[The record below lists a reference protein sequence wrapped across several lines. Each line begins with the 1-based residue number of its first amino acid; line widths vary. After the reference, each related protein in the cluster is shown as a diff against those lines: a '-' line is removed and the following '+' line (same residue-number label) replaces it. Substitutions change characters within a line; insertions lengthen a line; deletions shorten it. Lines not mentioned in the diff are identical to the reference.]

1 MKKLCYFFLFS
12 LLIGCS
18 STRLV
23 SSWKNSDTPDFK
35 TDKIL
40 VVGMTQNLN
49 ARSLFEEK
57 LRSQLFLRDIN
68 AIKSLEVFTPE
79 FTHSRKTE
87 EDIIESVKVLKQKGF
102 DAILVTAV
110 KGAEIK
116 KVRHKEYYDF
126 NYRFNSY
133 RNYYFMHQDI
143 YYQPGYYEEY
153 KVYHVESSLYSI
165 TSDAERTLVWTGSI
179 DIINP
184 SKVHNTVIDF
194 VERIIKSLEKEQLIK
209 KL

>member
-1 MKKLCYFFLFS
+1 MKKILFFFFFILLF
-12 LLIGCS
+12 GCS

-23 SSWKNSDTPDFK
+23 NSWKNPDTPNFK

-40 VVGMTQNLN
+40 VVGIAQNIN

-68 AIKSLEVFTPE
+68 AIKSLKIFEPDFTLSQKSEKDIKEEV
-79 FTHSRKTE
+79 KMIK
-87 EDIIESVKVLKQKGF
+87 DQGF
-102 DAILVTAV
+102 DAVLVTAV
-110 KGAEIK
+110 KGVENK
-116 KVRHKEYYDF
+116 KVSDKDYRDV
-126 NYRFNSY
+126 NYRFNSFKD
-133 RNYYFMHQDI
+133 YYFMHQDV

-179 DIINP
+179 DIIDP

-194 VERIIKSLEKEQLIK
+194 VDRIIKSLEKEQLIK

>member
-18 STRLV
+18 STRLI
-23 SSWKNSDTPDFK
+23 SSWKNPDTPIFK
-35 TDKIL
+35 TNKML

-68 AIKSLEVFTPE
+68 AIKSLKVFTPE

-87 EDIIESVKVLKQKGF
+87 EDIIESVKVLEEKGF

-110 KGAEIK
+110 KGAENK
-116 KVRHKEYYDF
+116 KVRH
-126 NYRFNSY
+126 
-133 RNYYFMHQDI
+133 
-143 YYQPGYYEEY
+143 
-153 KVYHVESSLYSI
+153 
-165 TSDAERTLVWTGSI
+165 A
-179 DIINP
+179 
-184 SKVHNTVIDF
+184 
-194 VERIIKSLEKEQLIK
+194 
-209 KL
+209 

>member
-23 SSWKNSDTPDFK
+23 SSWKNSDTLDFK

-68 AIKSLEVFTPE
+68 AIKSLEVFTPG

-116 KVRHKEYYDF
+116 KVRHKEYYDV

-179 DIINP
+179 DIIDP

-194 VERIIKSLEKEQLIK
+194 VDRIIKSLEKEQLIK

>member
-1 MKKLCYFFLFS
+1 MKKLCYFMLFS
-12 LLIGCS
+12 ILIGCS

-23 SSWKNSDTPDFK
+23 NSWRNPDTPIFK
-35 TDKIL
+35 TDKML
-40 VVGMTQNLN
+40 VVGITQNIN

-57 LRSQLFLRDIN
+57 LRSQFFLRDIN
-68 AIKSLEVFTPE
+68 AVKSLEIFEPDFTLSQKSE
-79 FTHSRKTE
+79 K
-87 EDIIESVKVLKQKGF
+87 DIKKEVKMIKDQGF
-102 DAILVTAV
+102 DAVLVTAV
-110 KGAEIK
+110 KGIENK
-116 KVRHKEYYDF
+116 KVSEKDYRDV
-126 NYRFNSY
+126 NYRFN
-133 RNYYFMHQDI
+133 RFKDYYFMHQDI

-179 DIINP
+179 DIIDP

-194 VERIIKSLEKEQLIK
+194 VDRIIKSLEKEQLIK

>member
-12 LLIGCS
+12 ILIGCS
-18 STRLV
+18 STQLV
-23 SSWKNSDTPDFK
+23 SSWKNPDTPNFK

-40 VVGMTQNLN
+40 VVGMTQNLS

-68 AIKSLEVFTPE
+68 AVKSLEIFNPE

-87 EDIIESVKVLKQKGF
+87 EDIIASVKVLKEKGF

-110 KGAEIK
+110 KGAENK
-116 KVRHKEYYDF
+116 KVHHKEYYDV
-126 NYRFNSY
+126 NYRFNRY
-133 RNYYFMHQDI
+133 RNYYFIYQDI
-143 YYQPGYYEEY
+143 YYQPSYYEEY
-153 KVYHVESSLYSI
+153 KIYHVESSLYSI
-165 TSDAERTLVWTGSI
+165 TSDAERTLIWTGSF
-179 DIINP
+179 DIIDP
-184 SKVHNTVIDF
+184 LKVHNTVVDY
-194 VERIIKSLEKEQLIK
+194 VERIIKSLEKEQLIE

>member
-23 SSWKNSDTPDFK
+23 SSWKNPDTSNFK

-40 VVGMTQNLN
+40 VVGVAQNIN

-57 LRSQLFLRDIN
+57 LRSQFFLRDIN
-68 AIKSLEVFTPE
+68 AVKSLEIFEPDFTLSQKSE
-79 FTHSRKTE
+79 KDIKE
-87 EDIIESVKVLKQKGF
+87 EVKMIKDQGF
-102 DAILVTAV
+102 DAVLVTAV
-110 KGAEIK
+110 KGVENK
-116 KVRHKEYYDF
+116 KVSEKDYRDV
-126 NYRFNSY
+126 NYRFN
-133 RNYYFMHQDI
+133 RFKDYYFIHQDI

-179 DIINP
+179 DIIDP

-194 VERIIKSLEKEQLIK
+194 VDRIIKSLEKEQLIK

>member
-1 MKKLCYFFLFS
+1 MKHLCYFFLFS

-23 SSWKNSDTPDFK
+23 SSWKNPDTPIFK
-35 TDKIL
+35 TDKML
-40 VVGMTQNLN
+40 VVGIAQNIN

-57 LRSQLFLRDIN
+57 LRSQFFLRDIN
-68 AIKSLEVFTPE
+68 AVKSLEIFEPNFTLSQKSE
-79 FTHSRKTE
+79 KDIKE
-87 EDIIESVKVLKQKGF
+87 EVKMIKDQGF
-102 DAILVTAV
+102 DAVLVTAV
-110 KGAEIK
+110 KGVENK
-116 KVRHKEYYDF
+116 KVSEKEYRDV
-126 NYRFNSY
+126 NYRFKD
-133 RNYYFMHQDI
+133 YYFMHQDI

-179 DIINP
+179 DIIDP

-194 VERIIKSLEKEQLIK
+194 VDRIIKSLEKEQLIK